1 VGPPHLHVDKV
12 VRLNTHVPL
21 NAGLAVSGDGID
33 FSHDLFRGQMH
44 RIVLIVSLL
53 LTSVTADAQRVCK
66 RGIPCGNTCIAANRT
81 CRVGPGKAAGA
92 PQGGADT
99 VALKAATVVGGAIPD
114 SIVAPARPTSP
125 RAAVPSDSAA
135 SDMMLAKG
143 GQTKVWANTKSRV
156 YHCPGSRYYGTSSAG
171 EWMTEAAAIK
181 ANYRGAYNK
190 RCGG

>member
-1 VGPPHLHVDKV
+1 M
-12 VRLNTHVPL
+12 
-21 NAGLAVSGDGID
+21 
-33 FSHDLFRGQMH
+33 Q

-53 LTSVTADAQRVCK
+53 LASTTADAQRVCK

-92 PQGGADT
+92 PQGAADSI
-99 VALKAATVVGGAIPD
+99 ASKAATVLGRAIPD
-114 SIVAPARPTSP
+114 SAVVPARPPAP

-135 SDMMLAKG
+135 SDVTLAKN
-143 GQTKVWANTKSRV
+143 GQTKVWANTNSRV

-171 EWMTEAAAIK
+171 EWMTEAAAVK

>member
-1 VGPPHLHVDKV
+1 M
-12 VRLNTHVPL
+12 RQ
-21 NAGLAVSGDGID
+21 
-33 FSHDLFRGQMH
+33 F
-44 RIVLIVSLL
+44 VLLVSLV

-92 PQGGADT
+92 PPGAADSI
-99 VALKAATVVGGAIPD
+99 ASKASTLVGGAIPD
-114 SIVAPARPTSP
+114 SVVAPPRLPTS

-135 SDMMLAKG
+135 SEVTLAKN

-156 YHCPGSRYYGTSSAG
+156 YHCPGSRYYGTSSSG
-171 EWMTEAAAIK
+171 EWTTEAAAIK
-181 ANYRGAYNK
+181 SGYRGAYNK

>member
-1 VGPPHLHVDKV
+1 M
-12 VRLNTHVPL
+12 RI
-21 NAGLAVSGDGID
+21 AIRLAVG
-33 FSHDLFRGQMH
+33 
-44 RIVLIVSLL
+44 LL
-53 LTSVTADAQRVCK
+53 LTSVAADAQRVCK

-81 CRVGPGKAAGA
+81 CRVGPAKPDTGAANPVTSAAAKLAPESDRKPVDSTLLPARAMPLAGA
-92 PQGGADT
+92 SA
-99 VALKAATVVGGAIPD
+99 PD
-114 SIVAPARPTSP
+114 SGSSTGG
-125 RAAVPSDSAA
+125 
-135 SDMMLAKG
+135 LAKG

>member
-1 VGPPHLHVDKV
+1 M
-12 VRLNTHVPL
+12 
-21 NAGLAVSGDGID
+21 
-33 FSHDLFRGQMH
+33 Q
-44 RIVLIVSLL
+44 RIVLVVGLM

-92 PQGGADT
+92 PPGAVDSI
-99 VALKAATVVGGAIPD
+99 ASKAATVVGSAIPD

-125 RAAVPSDSAA
+125 RATVPSDSAA
-135 SDMMLAKG
+135 SDVTLAKN

-181 ANYRGAYNK
+181 AGYRGAYNK
-190 RCGG
+190 RCGT